1 MDAGRLVALVGVQ
14 ALATS
19 RIGVEPYLVQ
29 CNSCQSKIR
38 VRNPNLI
45 GKRVNC
51 PKCAAEILIT
61 PPAAPKIHVAS
72 ADQPSVDS
80 TAMTKD
86 GFAEDA
92 LSGLGSLNA
101 QSDYAGSN
109 EPLGAFSNF
118 DFSEVDQVLI
128 QQAQQASAEQTM
140 QNYADPESP
149 ALGSNDAWQAPQ
161 RAAPTDQWSS
171 KSAAKSR
178 QMLIVGFLGASSC
191 LVAALAF
198 YLFLRWYNAG
208 PTVAD
213 KPAVVPNQ
221 IEGATNNPSI
231 EAPNNGNQDGNPPEP
246 NDAQVDASNEPVS
259 QTETN
264 TDQPKIVVDANS
276 NSNPPNAN
284 SNNSTPIQPNNSTNN
299 DPSKPGTESKGND
312 DGSQPPAIVN
322 PDTPPRLLELL
333 KVIGEPI
340 TLSEPPKIIVPEKP
354 AVTDLEIQ
362 SGARELKMT
371 PVAKLT
377 EAASQRRIWKLTIT
391 QRKLHDVVSIW
402 NSTVGLPVAV
412 STLSLAA
419 ADYDSSQLFDI
430 ELQDVNATTGI
441 EQLAN
446 ALGLKVENREN
457 RFWLLYAASPSE
469 DKLPTK
475 LKVDD
480 LVTDQVQ
487 QQWLKETIEL
497 IFPGTSGS
505 MTIEDGNLSA
515 KAEQIDRITWF
526 SIARMLENWR
536 TQLGLPAQLS
546 GYRKANIDVP
556 FVTAS
561 KLPQLD
567 TTLNQ
572 VNSTAKP
579 LAQLINQQC
588 NAAGLASLIDWPA
601 LEYLPVRM
609 SGGEMKAISPQS
621 PRVSVTFSRP
631 LKNFLKELE
640 FELGI
645 FTLLLDDKTMIMT
658 SRFAYRRM
666 PQVFVIPSEGK
677 SVDGYWDQY
686 FRPLT
691 PIDSAGISNVVIRP
705 TPDGKHLIVKSCWPT
720 LQFE

>member
-1 MDAGRLVALVGVQ
+1 M
-14 ALATS
+14 
-19 RIGVEPYLVQ
+19 EPYLVQ

-72 ADQPSVDS
+72 ADQASVDS

-92 LSGLGSLNA
+92 LSGLGSLNTEA
-101 QSDYAGSN
+101 DNANSN

-118 DFSEVDQVLI
+118 DFSEVDQVLT
-128 QQAQQASAEQTM
+128 QQAQQASVEQTM
-140 QNYADPESP
+140 QDYAYPESQ
-149 ALGSNDAWQAPQ
+149 ALGSNQAWQAPQ

-198 YLFLRWYNAG
+198 FLFLRWYNAG

-221 IEGATNNPSI
+221 LEDVKNKPSSEAT
-231 EAPNNGNQDGNPPEP
+231 NNGNQDNNPTDP
-246 NDAQVDASNEPVS
+246 NSAQVDTSNDPVS
-259 QTETN
+259 QPETN
-264 TDQPKIVVDANS
+264 TEPPKIVVDTNTDSNTSNTNS
-276 NSNPPNAN
+276 S
-284 SNNSTPIQPNNSTNN
+284 SSTPNLPNTPANN
-299 DPSKPGTESKGND
+299 DPSKAGTGSKGND
-312 DGSQPPAIVN
+312 DDSQPPAIVN
-322 PDTPPRLLELL
+322 PDTPPKLLELL

-362 SGARELKMT
+362 SGARELKMN

-377 EAASQRRIWKLTIT
+377 EAASQRRIWKLTMT

-419 ADYDSSQLFDI
+419 ADYDFNQLFDI

-446 ALGLKVENREN
+446 SLGLKVENREN
-457 RFWLLYAASPSE
+457 RFWLLYAANPTE
-469 DKLPTK
+469 DKLPSK
-475 LKVDD
+475 IKVDD
-480 LVTDQVQ
+480 LVSDPVQ

-505 MTIEDGNLSA
+505 VTLQDGYLSA
-515 KAEQIDRITWF
+515 KADQIDRITWF

-546 GYRKANIDVP
+546 GYRKANIEVP

-561 KLPQLD
+561 KLPQLN

-609 SGGEMKAISPQS
+609 SGGEMKAISPQT
-621 PRVSVTFSRP
+621 PRISVTFSRP

-640 FELGI
+640 FELGM
-645 FTLLLDDKTMIMT
+645 FTVLLDEKTMIMT

-691 PIDSAGISNVVIRP
+691 PIDNAGISSVVIRP
-705 TPDGKHLIVKSCWPT
+705 TPDGKYLIVKSCWPT